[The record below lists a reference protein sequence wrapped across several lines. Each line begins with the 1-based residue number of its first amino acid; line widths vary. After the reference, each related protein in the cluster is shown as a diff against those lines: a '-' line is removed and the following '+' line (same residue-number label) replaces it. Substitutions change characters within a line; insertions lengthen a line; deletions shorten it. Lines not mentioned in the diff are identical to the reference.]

1 MTIIGEE
8 GDFTVLIYAKP
19 SAIPSRSRP
28 AKMFGLSFQ
37 KLAFAAGR
45 SLNSSLFAN
54 KINGKSSCLLM
65 AKRHKHMV
73 VPLR

>member
-1 MTIIGEE
+1 
-8 GDFTVLIYAKP
+8 
-19 SAIPSRSRP
+19 
-28 AKMFGLSFQ
+28 
-37 KLAFAAGR
+37 R